1 MYVASS
7 TQAELKDASL
17 VRIDIAL
24 GFDWLDFLS
33 LANSSTWFS
42 TVLVAAYHSVGP
54 QIPMLLV
61 ILAVALREDLL
72 LEFITLMSISSLLT
86 AIGLALVPAA
96 GAYAFFAPSPEMYT
110 NFTRE
115 AGMWHYSELMRLRSG
130 EPFLY
135 QMDKAKGLVTFPS
148 YHTALGIII
157 TYALREIRW
166 IFVPAAILNSAM
178 LVSTV
183 PEGGHHLI
191 DVLAGLSIALVS
203 ISIVRAT
210 GHGAAARG

>member
-1 MYVASS
+1 
-7 TQAELKDASL
+7 
-17 VRIDIAL
+17 
-24 GFDWLDFLS
+24 
-33 LANSSTWFS
+33 
-42 TVLVAAYHSVGP
+42 
-54 QIPMLLV
+54 
-61 ILAVALREDLL
+61 
-72 LEFITLMSISSLLT
+72 
-86 AIGLALVPAA
+86 
-96 GAYAFFAPSPEMYT
+96 MYT